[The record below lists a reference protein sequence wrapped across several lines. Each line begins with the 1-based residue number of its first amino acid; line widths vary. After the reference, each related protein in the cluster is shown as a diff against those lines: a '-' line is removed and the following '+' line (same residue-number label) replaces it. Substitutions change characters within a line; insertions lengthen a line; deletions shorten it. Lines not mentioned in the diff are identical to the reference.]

1 MAFSNLIFGE
11 QHHQICITKFASPN
25 LRTQKINLENSGLN
39 PLLFSSTN
47 FLIFFSD
54 SEKFHEMA
62 AATESPPKQCFL
74 LDDDGEF
81 PPMSK
86 AK

>member
-1 MAFSNLIFGE
+1 M
-11 QHHQICITKFASPN
+11 KF
-25 LRTQKINLENSGLN
+25 T
-39 PLLFSSTN
+39 F
-47 FLIFFSD
+47 FLD

>member
-1 MAFSNLIFGE
+1 MANFEVFHRNKKLSANLFFLKSDIGINFNKFQYIFD
-11 QHHQICITKFASPN
+11 
-25 LRTQKINLENSGLN
+25 
-39 PLLFSSTN
+39 
-47 FLIFFSD
+47 FFSD

>member
-25 LRTQKINLENSGLN
+25 LRTQKIILENSGWN
-39 PLLFSSTN
+39 PPFFINN
-47 FLIFFSD
+47 FLLFFSD

>member
-1 MAFSNLIFGE
+1 MLYYSIIKYAKLLM
-11 QHHQICITKFASPN
+11 KF
-25 LRTQKINLENSGLN
+25 TY
-39 PLLFSSTN
+39 FF
-47 FLIFFSD
+47 FLD